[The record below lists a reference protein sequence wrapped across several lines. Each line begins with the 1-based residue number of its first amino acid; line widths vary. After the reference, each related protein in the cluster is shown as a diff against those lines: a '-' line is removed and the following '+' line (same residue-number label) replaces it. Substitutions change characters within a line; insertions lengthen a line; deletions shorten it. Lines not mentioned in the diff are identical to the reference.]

1 MRCMGIRLL
10 LAEDEKALSWALVT
24 ILERSSYS
32 VDAVFDGQTALEYL
46 ESEEYDGV
54 ILDVMMPRL
63 DGFEVLKALR
73 QAGNLVPVL
82 MRQKRSG

>member
-1 MRCMGIRLL
+1 MWLL
-10 LAEDEKALSWALVT
+10 LAEDEKALSRALVA

-63 DGFEVLKALR
+63 DGFEVLKALLAGR
-73 QAGNLVPVL
+73 QSGPGFNAD
-82 MRQKRSG
+82 RQKRSG